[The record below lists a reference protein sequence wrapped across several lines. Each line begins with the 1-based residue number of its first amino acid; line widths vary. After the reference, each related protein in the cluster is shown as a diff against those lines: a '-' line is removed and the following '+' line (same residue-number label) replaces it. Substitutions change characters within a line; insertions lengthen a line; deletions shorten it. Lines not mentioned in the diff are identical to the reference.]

1 MHPLPRLRKA
11 SHLQPARVEAK
22 ASLSLGIVPIR
33 TIRERGRTTPGTA
46 AVTLTNLIRVA
57 RLVLVLVLVLV
68 TENATHVAV
77 RKRSL
82 GRVRRKSGRKQ
93 KPTALNSALSVA
105 TPKMRGTMPG
115 KMHPRKNSTKSRKGP
130 RVGLEI
136 SKRRQKDRL
145 ITN

>member
-46 AVTLTNLIRVA
+46 AVTLTNLIRVT
-57 RLVLVLVLVLV
+57 RLVLVLVLV